1 MAGWCLLLFGLDRT
15 PPPRFGDPN
24 MAVSGKIIYAN
35 DFFNQK
41 GREMFKFLVAIGLSV
56 AISTGCAVN
65 RATAN
70 VDPETRLADLK
81 MMHVK
86 KYPDDN
92 AKVDELIAEKLRT
105 KGVSVTTGAEV
116 PKGIDALVTY
126 VDKWMWDITMYMLE
140 LTVVLRNPETDF
152 PLASGNSFHT
162 SLTRLSP
169 KEMVNEVIDNIY
181 KEPAK

>member
-1 MAGWCLLLFGLDRT
+1 MLKVLMVLGLT
-15 PPPRFGDPN
+15 
-24 MAVSGKIIYAN
+24 V
-35 DFFNQK
+35 
-41 GREMFKFLVAIGLSV
+41 VLS
-56 AISTGCAVN
+56 SGCAVN

-70 VDPETRLADLK
+70 VDPGTRIADLK
-81 MMHVK
+81 VMHVK

-116 PKGIDALVTY
+116 PKGIDAVVTY

-152 PLASGNSFHT
+152 PLASGNSYHT
-162 SLTRLSP
+162 SLTRLAP

-181 KEPAK
+181 KEQVK